1 MFPEIAY
8 VLGRAGEHPGVITV
22 GIGTNPDSAQDWV
35 QKRTYLFSASKS
47 DAYIAEGVQASWGGG
62 VVDFL
67 TAIQTEIIPW
77 VDTKFRTRKGDRTI
91 FGHSLG
97 GHFVLYALLGN
108 ERLFNNYI
116 VSDPS
121 VGWDNSILVR
131 REAEYAEKNQS
142 LPIRLF
148 MSVSSAS
155 TEVDLTTK
163 LFEKI
168 KERNYQ
174 DLVVGGGVLDKET
187 HYTVVPTAFTRGM
200 KFVFSGP

>member
-1 MFPEIAY
+1 MLKEFRLRGA
-8 VLGRAGEHPGVITV
+8 
-22 GIGTNPDSAQDWV
+22 
-35 QKRTYLFSASKS
+35 
-47 DAYIAEGVQASWGGG
+47 
-62 VVDFL
+62 VDFL

-108 ERLFNNYI
+108 ERLFSNYI

-131 REAEYAEKNQS
+131 REAEYAEKNHCP
-142 LPIRLF
+142 PIRLF

-200 KFVFSGP
+200 KFVFSRP